1 MLFVDTAFFDR
12 KLGKATEIILT
23 NKDGF
28 LSSIKS
34 DKRLKFLQIQAHFSE
49 IVRER
54 RKALPPAWANQYY
67 DNDEPSF
74 ERQFTSN

>member
-12 KLGKATEIILT
+12 KLGKATELILT

-28 LSSIKS
+28 LCSIKS

-49 IVRER
+49 IARER
-54 RKALPPAWANQYY
+54 RKALAPAWAN
-67 DNDEPSF
+67 
-74 ERQFTSN
+74 